1 MPELLVR
8 PYLLAD
14 RSALLRIAGDTG
26 FFGEPIEAIIEDR
39 TVFLDAFYAYYIDL
53 EPDHA
58 WVACVNGEVIGFL
71 VGCVDTRHQPCR
83 WLRSILPGLLS
94 KLLRGRYRLGRR
106 TFGYLFSSLEN
117 LLLSGSLRTNLKSFP
132 AHLHI
137 NLDTAWRHHG
147 LGGHLMEAYLGQ
159 LRCLGVRGVHL
170 HTTSLNEAACRL
182 YEKIGFRMLDARPDR
197 TWTHWFQRPVE
208 RRCYGLA
215 LT

>member
-1 MPELLVR
+1 MPELLIR
-8 PYLLAD
+8 PYLPAD
-14 RSALLRIAGDTG
+14 RNALLRIAGDTG
-26 FFGEPIEAIIEDR
+26 FFGEPVEAIIEDR
-39 TVFLDAFYAYYIDL
+39 TVFLDAFYAYYTDL

-58 WVACVNGEVIGFL
+58 WVACVDGEVIGFL
-71 VGCVDTRHQPCR
+71 VGCVDTRYQPFR

-117 LLLSGSLRTNLKSFP
+117 LLLCGSLQTDLKSFP

-137 NLDTAWRHHG
+137 NLDTAWRRHG
-147 LGGHLMEAYLGQ
+147 LGRHLMEAYLGQ
-159 LRCLGVRGVHL
+159 LRCLGVIGVHL
-170 HTTSLNEAACRL
+170 HTTSHNEAACRL

-197 TWTHWFQRPVE
+197 TWTHWFRRPVE